1 MQSITSFLAFCA
13 FHTQVSALALQGAGA
28 SGRAVAAGREE
39 AALRS
44 EMMSAMSKRQPLSR
58 TKIFETSLNSSNDT
72 SNETCLNETIPW
84 LQIGFAMDCTGS
96 TQPYLDALK
105 TTVYDL
111 AVEFNASVSLL
122 QMAFLCYRDEG
133 DVTPPRY
140 EWAVHPDPLSHWFE
154 DPVQLQ
160 NEIAPFYSMGGG
172 DSPEDNAGAM
182 GQMLHNNPW
191 DPSAVKILMV
201 ISKDRD
207 SMRTPYDT
215 DASQCQLMQ
224 DIRAANISLILGH
237 LDNGVLT
244 SMLYDST
251 HKPTDPWRGCYA
263 DPSDPHQ
270 LKEVQ
275 FMGVS
280 AHNFSSM
287 LIEEICDTI
296 DGPSV
301 QVVPTPAPTDAGG
314 ATDDPHVVNLGG
326 EKFDVNMPGSY
337 VLVRAPR
344 DPRLPAKLELN
355 ASVQPFAGHPCGNYI
370 QSVELSGEWLGGQVV
385 RVVPLHATR
394 RARTAQAVPPSAPSP
409 CGCSG
414 VPRRSGVPRPRPPA
428 STSHGGASATRARS
442 LSGRV
447 RLVPVW
453 RQVYADAGRAQEAQA
468 FQFLIR
474 GAGAGYDATLEVAQ
488 AAHQALNFRATNL
501 RSLGFEQ
508 LGGLIGTDE
517 HGKWVEQVSDLCR
530 AFRARPSRLSRRVAA
545 EPEEPGRPSMAASW
559 D

>member
-394 RARTAQAVPPSAPSP
+394 RARTAQS
-409 CGCSG
+409 
-414 VPRRSGVPRPRPPA
+414 
-428 STSHGGASATRARS
+428 RS